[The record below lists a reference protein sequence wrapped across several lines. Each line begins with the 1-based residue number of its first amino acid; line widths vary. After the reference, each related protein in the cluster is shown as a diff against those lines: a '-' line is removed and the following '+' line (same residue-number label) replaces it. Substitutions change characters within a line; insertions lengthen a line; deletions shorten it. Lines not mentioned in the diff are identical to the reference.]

1 MEAMNRISIARDF
14 SDTPGGRYRKDGE
27 FSGEEFRDRL
37 LRPAFEALE
46 EHQKLT
52 IDLDGAYGYPVSFLE
67 EAFGGLAR
75 EFGSRLV
82 LNKLDFVCYDEPSLI
97 DQIRGH
103 IRDAR

>member
-1 MEAMNRISIARDF
+1 MGNRIIIASDF

-27 FSGEEFRDRL
+27 FSGEEFRDEL
-37 LRPAFEALE
+37 LRPAFESLGTNA
-46 EHQKLT
+46 KLT

-75 EFGSRLV
+75 QFGSDLV
-82 LNKLDFVCYDEPSLI
+82 LKKLEFISNEEPSLI